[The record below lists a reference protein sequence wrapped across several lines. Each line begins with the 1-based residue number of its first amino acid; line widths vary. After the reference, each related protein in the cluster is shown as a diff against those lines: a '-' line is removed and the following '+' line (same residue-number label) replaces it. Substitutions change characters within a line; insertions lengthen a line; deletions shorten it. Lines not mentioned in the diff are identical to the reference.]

1 MADITMLPTAG
12 DKPWDVP
19 LNQAISN
26 INVQLENTIGIPAGG
41 ATGEVLLKTSGTDY
55 DVEWADSGA
64 AVGNVPTG
72 GAAGQVLT
80 KQSGTDYDADWDTP
94 RLGYVS
100 VNAQTGTTY
109 TIVLADSGALVTL
122 NNASPVTVTLPQDS
136 SVAIPV
142 GERVDF
148 AGIGVGLVT
157 FAAGTGA
164 TVNGTPSLVTR
175 ARYSAATAVKIA
187 ANTWLLV
194 GDLA

>member
-19 LNQAISN
+19 LNQAITN
-26 INVQLENTIGIPAGG
+26 INVALENTIGIPAGG
-41 ATGEVLLKTSGTDY
+41 STGEVLLKTSGTDY
-55 DVEWADSGA
+55 EVEWGA
-64 AVGNVPTG
+64 G
-72 GAAGQVLT
+72 GGGSPVI
-80 KQSGTDYDADWDTP
+80 
-94 RLGYVS
+94 GYVG
-100 VNAQTGTTY
+100 VNNQTGTTY
-109 TIVLADSGALVTL
+109 TIVLADSGKLVTL
-122 NNASPVTVTLPQDS
+122 DNASPVTVTLPQDS
-136 SVAIPV
+136 SVALPV
-142 GERVDF
+142 GERIDF